1 MKRPYR
7 ILLADDSVTVRRLLS
22 ETLSRD
28 PQLEVCLAA
37 RDGQEAAD
45 QFAKL
50 KPDVVLL
57 DVEMPVMDG
66 IEATVAI
73 RRIDS
78 RVPIVMFSS
87 LTSEGGEATLDALQH
102 GATDYVTKPTRAGH
116 LQNAIRHI
124 EQELIPKLKHWGEW
138 HHNRHSTIAKAVT
151 KPAAPKGSG
160 LVLRRAS
167 VLADKA
173 AGAPARG
180 SSRIDLVAIG
190 ASTGGP
196 NALAEVLSVLPK
208 QFPAPI
214 LITQHMP
221 PLFTTLLANRLNEVC
236 PLAVREAV
244 DGAEVLPGEVW
255 IAPGDRHL
263 VVQRDGT
270 SVRLRLDLSPPENS
284 CRPAVDVMFRSIA
297 SVYLNRTLAVVLTGM
312 GQDGTVGC
320 RLLRE
325 QGSRVLA
332 QDQASSVVWGMPRA
346 VAEAGLAERILPLN
360 ELGSEINR
368 LVMSSHLTRSAAG

>member
-1 MKRPYR
+1 MTTPYR

-28 PQLEVCLAA
+28 PSLEVCLAA
-37 RDGQEAAD
+37 RDGREAA
-45 QFAKL
+45 QEYATL

-73 RRIDS
+73 RQTDP

-87 LTSEGGEATLDALQH
+87 LTSEGGEATLEALQH

-124 EQELIPKLKHWGEW
+124 EQELIPKLKQWGEW
-138 HHNRHSTIAKAVT
+138 HRNQHSTIAKVAT
-151 KPAAPKGSG
+151 KSDAQNRSG
-160 LVLRRAS
+160 LVLRKALLTMNRA
-167 VLADKA
+167 AI
-173 AGAPARG
+173 APARS

-196 NALAEVLSVLPK
+196 NALADVLSVLPK
-208 QFPAPI
+208 QFPASI

-236 PLAVREAV
+236 PLTVREAV
-244 DGAEVLPGEVW
+244 DGAELLPGEVW
-255 IAPGDRHL
+255 LAPGNHHL
-263 VVQRDGT
+263 VVERHGT
-270 SVRLRLDLSPPENS
+270 SVRLRLDHSPPENS

-297 SVYLNRTLAVVLTGM
+297 SVYRDRTLAVVLTGM

-320 RLLRE
+320 RHLRE
-325 QGSRVLA
+325 QGGRVLA
-332 QDQASSVVWGMPRA
+332 QDQATSVVWGMPRA
-346 VAEAGLAERILPLN
+346 VAEAGLADRILPLN
-360 ELGSEINR
+360 EIGGEINR
-368 LVMSSHLTRSAAG
+368 LVRSSHLTRNVAG

>member
-28 PQLEVCLAA
+28 PQLEVCWAA
-37 RDGQEAAD
+37 RDGREAAE
-45 QFAKL
+45 QFVTL

-66 IEATVAI
+66 IEATAAI
-73 RRIDS
+73 RQVDP

-87 LTSEGGEATLDALQH
+87 LASAGVNATLDALQH
-102 GATDYVTKPTRAGH
+102 GATDYVTKPTRVGH
-116 LQNAIRHI
+116 LQSAIRHI

-138 HHNRHSTIAKAVT
+138 HHNRYNAKSAI
-151 KPAAPKGSG
+151 KPAAPNRSG
-160 LVLRRAS
+160 RVLRRAS
-167 VLADKA
+167 LTADSA
-173 AGAPARG
+173 AGAPVRG
-180 SSRIDLVAIG
+180 PSRIDLVAIG

-208 QFPAPI
+208 QFPASI

-221 PLFTTLLANRLNEVC
+221 PLFTTLLADRLNQVC
-236 PLAVREAV
+236 PLTVREAV

-255 IAPGDRHL
+255 LAPGDRHL
-263 VVQRDGT
+263 VVERDGT
-270 SVRLRLDLSPPENS
+270 SVRLRLDPCPPEDS
-284 CRPAVDVMFRSIA
+284 CRSAVDVMFRSIA

-312 GQDGTVGC
+312 GTDGIVGC
-320 RLLRE
+320 RHLRE
-325 QGSRVLA
+325 QGSRVLV

-346 VAEAGLAERILPLN
+346 VVEAGLAERILPLN

-368 LVMSSHLTRSAAG
+368 LVQSSHQTCSAAG